1 MVTGSVGVAGTAS
14 PGGAS
19 QTGGGMTVGEFV
31 SCLNPLQYLPV
42 VGTIYRAVTGDT
54 IPEPVREAG
63 SLVVSGLTGGPIGV
77 ALSAGV
83 DLAERAVGFD
93 EEQFGQRVLGW
104 LGIGGRAASGHHGT
118 VTVTPAA
125 VPQGAAAATTSVA
138 SSGAAGTAAGA
149 SSPGAPAMATAFSK
163 AELATVAPSSGA
175 DGLNGLE
182 LGRLA
187 AAGGAYRQALS
198 LG

>member
-1 MVTGSVGVAGTAS
+1 
-14 PGGAS
+14 
-19 QTGGGMTVGEFV
+19 MTVGEFV

-63 SLVVSGLTGGPIGV
+63 SLVVSGLTGGPVGV

-93 EEQFGQRVLGW
+93 EEAFGQRVLGW
-104 LGIGGRAASGHHGT
+104 LGIGSGHAGSGHHGT
-118 VTVTPAA
+118 VTVTPATIA
-125 VPQGAAAATTSVA
+125 TGPAAATTAAPAGPSD
-138 SSGAAGTAAGA
+138 AAG
-149 SSPGAPAMATAFSK
+149 AFSK
-163 AELATVAPSSGA
+163 AELATVSPTAGA

-187 AAGGAYRQALS
+187 AAGGAYRRTAAL
-198 LG
+198 G